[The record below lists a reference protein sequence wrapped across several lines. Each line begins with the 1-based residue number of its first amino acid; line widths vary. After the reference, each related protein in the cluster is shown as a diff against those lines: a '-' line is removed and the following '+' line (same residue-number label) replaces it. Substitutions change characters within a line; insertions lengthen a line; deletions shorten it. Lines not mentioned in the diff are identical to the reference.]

1 MSALLNALRRDERGM
16 GMVLVVYVGAVASVL
31 ALTTLVF
38 TQRDQTRADV
48 SKIRGAA
55 FQAAEAGVEDYVAKL
70 VDNRLY
76 YGQYVHPGEATRRDV
91 GGSNVAPNT
100 VTNDEVPWPYTLS
113 WTYPSGMD
121 DGLAWRK
128 VEVSGTNFTY
138 EYRLQIIPPNIAAGD
153 KTVRVLAAG
162 QLACTAPG
170 VPKYCGTESR
180 RTIETFVRPS
190 SIADY
195 YRVVDGDVGWGSGAT
210 TYGKIYA
217 NGDVN
222 HDGTAQGNIYAEG
235 QITGATTLVGGATK
249 YDVDSNP
256 NIRSQIEEP
265 IDFTAFVT
273 SFVDIQNA
281 AAANSPS
288 MAFTGVANTLAWRF
302 IFNANGTVTVQR
314 CPTGGVL
321 DEAQT
326 LPTCAAYGSSP
337 YVIPSNGAI
346 YATETVI
353 VSGVVDGRVTVGSND
368 DIVIEGNISYETPGD
383 DVLGLAAK
391 NSVITAN
398 YAPSTLTWNAAV
410 IAQSN
415 TWHSYSGTQSKTT
428 MNFTGMSATA
438 DGGYFTQFATRNY
451 SYDDNLQYLPPPWF
465 PVVGDAYVIQFFR
478 EI

>member
-1 MSALLNALRRDERGM
+1 MSALLRALRRDERGM

-38 TQRDQTRADV
+38 VQRDQTRSDKQKV
-48 SKIRGAA
+48 LGAA

-70 VDNRLY
+70 VDDRLY
-76 YGQYVHPGEATRRDV
+76 YGHYVHPGEATRRDTPT
-91 GGSNVAPNT
+91 STNVAPDTAGN
-100 VTNDEVPWPYTLS
+100 NEVAWPYSLT

-121 DGLAWRK
+121 DGQAWRE

-138 EYRLQIIPPNIAAGD
+138 EYRLQVIPPNFSAGD
-153 KTVRVLAAG
+153 KTVRLLASG
-162 QLACTAPG
+162 QLQCVSAG
-170 VPKYCGTESR
+170 VPEYCGAESR
-180 RTIETFVRPS
+180 RTLETFVRPS

-195 YRVVDGDVGWGSGAT
+195 YRVVDGDVAWGSTAT
-210 TYGKIYA
+210 TFGKIYA
-217 NGDVN
+217 NGDVT

-235 QITGATTLVGGATK
+235 QITGATTLQNGAVK

-265 IDFTAFVT
+265 IDFSAFVT

-288 MAFTGVANTLAWRF
+288 MNFDNAGYIAWRF
-302 IFNANGTVTVQR
+302 VFNANGTFTLQH
-314 CPTGGVL
+314 CTGSVN
-321 DEAQT
+321 EAQT
-326 LPTCAAYGSSP
+326 LPTCSTHAGSP
-337 YVIPSNGAI
+337 FTMPSNGAI
-346 YATETVI
+346 YVGQTAI
-353 VSGVVDGRVTVGSND
+353 VSGVVDGRVTIGSND
-368 DIVIEGNISYETPGD
+368 DIVIENNISYELSGD

-391 NSVITAN
+391 NNVITAD
-398 YAPSTLTWNAAV
+398 YAPNTLTWRAGV
-410 IAQSN
+410 IAQSG
-415 TWHSYSGTQSKTT
+415 TWHSYASSGTKTT

-438 DGGYFTQFATRNY
+438 DGGYFSQFATRNY
-451 SYDDNLQYLPPPWF
+451 SYDDYLQYLPPPWF